1 MYQELPLTAFL
12 KALRKFCRTGKSG
25 TVFFLTEDDGWGKIA
40 IEAGNIQNYEYK
52 RAEGEEALALLNA
65 QDKVKFYVKPASRQ
79 KPEDAQDALSLKNT
93 EDFFAY
99 FGLEYGLNSPAA
111 REALGES
118 DQKTPPTKPHVQV
131 SRSTGSRREKK
142 ILIADDSSIVRKLVV
157 NTLSEAG
164 YTLIEARSGFEA
176 LGQLSN
182 ESPDLLLLDLI
193 MPGVDGYEVL
203 KMVRKNEKLQ
213 HMPVIILTSRN
224 SLMDKLRGKM
234 SKSDEYLT
242 KPFDKETLLRTV
254 QKYL

>member
-1 MYQELPLTAFL
+1 MYPELPLTAFL

-25 TVFFLTEDDGWGKIA
+25 TVFFITEDDGWGKIA
-40 IEAGNIQNYEYK
+40 IEAGNIQHYEYK

-65 QDKVKFYVKPASRQ
+65 QTDIKFYVKPVSHQ
-79 KPEDAQDALSLKNT
+79 KSVAQDERSLKNT
-93 EDFFAY
+93 EDFFGY
-99 FGLEYGLNSPAA
+99 FGLEYGLNTPAA
-111 REALGES
+111 REALGEGPR
-118 DQKTPPTKPHVQV
+118 KTTPQRTPRV
-131 SRSTGSRREKK
+131 STQQEKK
-142 ILIADDSSIVRKLVV
+142 ILIADDSSIVRKMVV

-164 YTLIEARSGFEA
+164 YMLIEARSGFEA
-176 LGQLSN
+176 LGQLNN
-182 ESPDLLLLDLI
+182 ELPDLLLLDLI

-203 KMVRKNEKLQ
+203 KMVRKNERLQ
-213 HMPVIILTSRN
+213 DMPVIILTARN